1 MRVMLDT
8 NILISGMVFHGP
20 ERRLL
25 ENRPG
30 QNLPFA
36 DRLFVAH

>member
-8 NILISGMVFHGP
+8 NILISGMIFQGS

-25 ENRPG
+25 GAILKN
-30 QNLPFA
+30 NHVLV
-36 DRLFVAH
+36 L